1 MIEELEKAKKMA
13 LNTINELYEDYLE
26 DGLDCDDI
34 DILLDAV
41 KVLCLVKQ
49 HS

>member
-1 MIEELEKAKKMA
+1 MIEELERAKKMA
-13 LNTINELYEDYLE
+13 MNTINELYENNQDN
-26 DGLDCDDI
+26 GLDCEDI

>member
-13 LNTINELYEDYLE
+13 MNTINELYEANPH
-26 DGLDCDDI
+26 DGLDDSEI
-34 DILLDAV
+34 DMLLDAV

-49 HS
+49 HN